1 MKLFIAV
8 ILMST
13 AVLAKDLTAARVVN
27 LINDDEG
34 TKVIAQIG
42 NQKPV
47 VLYLSQ
53 SNIGYT
59 GLNAALQKAKTEG
72 KTIRIKTKDSDINF
86 ITQVETK

>member
-34 TKVIAQIG
+34 TKVIAQIA

-47 VLYLSQ
+47 VLYLSL
-53 SNIGYT
+53 SNIGYA
-59 GLNAALQKAKTEG
+59 GLNAALQKAKIEG
-72 KTIRIKTKDSDINF
+72 KTIRIKTNDSDINF
-86 ITQVETK
+86 ITQVESK